1 MIFKKYE
8 SINIDYYNELIT
20 KYKNDK
26 ILLNCVLAGEW
37 LVRNQHED
45 GRFNYEYYPYQDKY
59 SLGYNII
66 RHASTTYS
74 LAKLYRDTRLT
85 EFMECTLK
93 GIKYLQK
100 YFRISPLGKYVDDG
114 FYPNHLGS
122 TALTILAMIEYEE
135 ATNDTTFVNDIKEMG
150 EFLKAQQNPNGSL
163 NCYYYSDK
171 KISYGLDDY
180 YIGEGVL
187 AAVRLY
193 EFTGSY
199 DYYVFLEKAFS
210 YCKDYYIDKG
220 LNPFAP
226 WGVEAF
232 VRWYKYSKDSK
243 VLDFCYRISDDILEH
258 QYLPGDDC
266 PSDYI
271 GGFGKIK
278 NRVPGAST
286 ASDIEAVVD
295 TYYLANI
302 TNNKTKMSQYKDNII
317 LAVEF
322 LINLQID
329 KNDALEYPNPGR
341 VIGAIPLTLSNSKI
355 RIDHMQHTIVTLLK
369 VRDYGIE
376 IVS

>member
-1 MIFKKYE
+1 VTVFKKQGT
-8 SINIDYYNELIT
+8 IDGQYYSELLSEYG
-20 KYKNDK
+20 KDK
-26 ILLNCVLAGEW
+26 ILFSCILAGEW
-37 LVRNQHED
+37 LVKNQHED
-45 GRFNYEYYPYQDKY
+45 GRFNYEYYPSQDRY

-100 YFRISPLGKYVDDG
+100 HLRISPFGKYVDDG
-114 FYPNHLGS
+114 FYPIHLGS
-122 TALTILAMIEYEE
+122 TALAILAMIEYEE
-135 ATNDTTFVNDIKEMG
+135 VTNDTSFVDDINEMG
-150 EFLKAQQNPNGSL
+150 EFLKAQQNPDGSL

-171 KISYGLDDY
+171 NVSYGLDDY
-180 YIGEGVL
+180 YMGESVL

-210 YCKDYYIDKG
+210 YCKDYYMDKG

-232 VRWYKYSKDSK
+232 VRWYKYSKDSE

-278 NRVPGAST
+278 SRVPGAST

-322 LINLQID
+322 LMNLQID
-329 KNDALEYPNPGR
+329 KNDALKYPNPGR
-341 VIGAIPLTLSNSKI
+341 ALGAIPLTLSNSKI

-369 VRDYGIE
+369 IRDYGIE
-376 IVS
+376 T